1 MKVRQL
7 PIWLQELVKIRTK
20 EGGVYYDEDKGIIGL
35 FQFDKT
41 PEGAQYWSDI
51 NKGIIPP
58 QPVAQQISVR
68 DAERIIRIKHFKYD
82 KDTLTFTIN
91 LKDLTS
97 SIPLRGDAIPKRL
110 IINNPNTG
118 YQNIFELDELVYGEV
133 IPIPYLPGNTYSI
146 KYRIIRS
153 PQQPHYIKSNQD
165 YKINVQV
172 YTQP

>member
-7 PIWLQELVKIRTK
+7 PLWLQELVKMRTK
-20 EGGVYYDEDKGIIGL
+20 EDGGYYCEDTSISGL
-35 FQFDKT
+35 FQFAKT
-41 PEGAQYWSDI
+41 PEGAQYWSNI

-58 QPVAQQISVR
+58 QPVAQQVSVR
-68 DAERIIRIKHFKYD
+68 DAERIIRIKHFKYN

-97 SIPLRGDAIPKRL
+97 LIPLREDTIPKRL
-110 IINNPNTG
+110 IVDNPNTG
-118 YQNIFELDELVYGEV
+118 YQNIFELDELLYGEV